1 MITQFE
7 KADDIAKITEDKYLA
22 IKLVGLKNLKAELK
36 ELKTGLKYLKRQL
49 FRMSLRYFS

>member
-49 FRMSLRYFS
+49 FQMSLRYFS